1 MHMTLASIE
10 LTLTLLQQTC
20 VYLVI
25 AHLLTRTRIFIPLMH
40 VTIRL
45 PHRATCYIVFSLFCI
60 LGPTSA

>member
-1 MHMTLASIE
+1 MILDSIE

-25 AHLLTRTRIFIPLMH
+25 AYLLSRTRIFIPLMH

-45 PHRATCYIVFSLFCI
+45 PHRVTC
-60 LGPTSA
+60 